1 MAATAEA
8 ENACAETS
16 TLRVSV
22 PSPSTFTRPRL
33 CTRPAS
39 RRVSGLTVPAPSRS
53 RASRLTT
60 VYSTRNGFLKP
71 PSFGSLWASGSWPPS
86 KPTLELSRARA
97 PLVPRPAVLPP
108 LPAVPRP
115 TLRRGRLD
123 PGAGCSSWGF
133 TGLPPRFGWLFG
145 GGPALGQLLGLGH
158 LRALGWLR
166 GLGHLRARRA
176 GLPDGA
182 ACAQPRYEGR
192 PAPPPPNGGL
202 ARACPLFQA
211 GRVGRW
217 NFLYGRGRER
227 ATYQRAKS
235 PSSALALLAVVLA
248 LAGITQPRSARE
260 AHALSPCRP
269 EALQL
274 G

>member
-133 TGLPPRFGWLFG
+133 TGLPPRFGWLFAAG
-145 GGPALGQLLGLGH
+145 RPLGSFWALGTCGPLGGFA
-158 LRALGWLR
+158 ALGT
-166 GLGHLRARRA
+166 
-176 GLPDGA
+176 
-182 ACAQPRYEGR
+182 C
-192 PAPPPPNGGL
+192 GL
-202 ARACPLFQA
+202 AAPASPTVRLVNSRAMKA
-211 GRVGRW
+211 GRHNLHQMGDSREHAPYFRPVG
-217 NFLYGRGRER
+217 
-227 ATYQRAKS
+227 
-235 PSSALALLAVVLA
+235 
-248 LAGITQPRSARE
+248 
-260 AHALSPCRP
+260 
-269 EALQL
+269 
-274 G
+274 